1 MNIFHY
7 IFRAIFRIKW
17 WLLILPLLF
26 ALLAIYMTRN
36 LDRRYKTDITI
47 YTGVISSYG
56 SDPGESNASSNWN
69 VLNNSIQNIINTI
82 NSKET
87 LKRLS
92 LQLYARL
99 MIHGDPNKDNVYI
112 SAKHYKELLAITPQ
126 DVRVLIDK
134 SSEEN
139 TVRNLEKYEK
149 PDRNNFVYGLFN
161 WNHPYF
167 SYGADRKSVV

>member
-1 MNIFHY
+1 METEAYGLLKTSEADIVSEILTLEILSRTKLLVHSIMNIFHY

-26 ALLAIYMTRN
+26 AVLAIYMTRN
-36 LDRRYKTDITI
+36 LDRQYKTDITI

-99 MIHGDPNKDNVYI
+99 MIHGDPNKDNVYFQPSI
-112 SAKHYKELLAITPQ
+112 IKIIGYYTKRCT
-126 DVRVLIDK
+126 
-134 SSEEN
+134 
-139 TVRNLEKYEK
+139 Y
-149 PDRNNFVYGLFN
+149 FN
-161 WNHPYF
+161 
-167 SYGADRKSVV
+167 